1 MSWAIVNGD
10 ERILP
15 SQGMV
20 NEVKLESGKPKRLA
34 LLGQDGPYSF
44 FQHSLESEKI
54 ENGQTT
60 TMFRTVNCPKTKANP
75 NAYCPLCEGQ
85 QARRRIRHSIASWDY
100 EENSAKLLTNGDD
113 VFKPM
118 GTLGKMGMDPGTMD
132 WVVSKTG
139 TTKND
144 TSYSSVNVGPK
155 TLQAVPEG
163 TEIPDPKVAY
173 TPHTV
178 DQMKEI
184 VDGMGLCWDTLIVP
198 PAIQYPGSLREAL
211 DHVIPNTKYK
221 GQTMEQVWTSNKGMI
236 EFFSK
241 SNRVSPEKAG
251 AQVILVALGGIKI
264 DGVPDY
270 SNGGAVVQSKPQQTA
285 TVTQPVA
292 TGQTQVNQP
301 VNNAN
306 VIPPSEATGEKQA
319 KIKEINQLLQTNQ
332 KFVKGGYAVIMD
344 TMKTAGNG
352 KTSINDFSDVELDK
366 MLELSKAE

>member
-1 MSWAIVNGD
+1 MGWAIVNGD

-15 SQGMV
+15 QTGMI
-20 NEVKLESGKPKRLA
+20 NEVKLESGKPKKLA

-44 FQHSLESEKI
+44 FQHSLENDRI

-60 TMFRTVNCPKTKANP
+60 SMYRTVNCPKTKATP
-75 NAYCPLCEGQ
+75 NAYCPLCDGQ
-85 QARRRIRHSIASWDY
+85 QARRRIRHSISVWDY
-100 EENSAKLLTNGDD
+100 EDNTARLLTNGDD

-118 GTLGKMGMDPGTMD
+118 GTLGKMGMDPSTMD
-132 WVVSKTG
+132 WIVSKSG
-139 TTKND
+139 TTRND
-144 TSYSSVNVGPK
+144 ISYSSVNAGPK
-155 TLQAVPEG
+155 QLQVVPDG
-163 TEIPDPKVAY
+163 IEIPDPVLSYK
-173 TPHTV
+173 PHSI

-184 VDGMGLCWDTLIVP
+184 VEGMGLNWDVLIVP

-241 SNRVSPEKAG
+241 SNRVSPEKAM
-251 AQVILVALGGIKI
+251 AQVILVALGGIKM

-270 SNGGAVVQSKPQQTA
+270 SNGGTITQSKPQQN
-285 TVTQPVA
+285 TQVA
-292 TGQTQVNQP
+292 SSTGQANQP
-301 VNNAN
+301 ANDTPVN
-306 VIPPSEATGEKQA
+306 PPSEATGEKQA
-319 KIKEINQLLQTNQ
+319 KIKEINTLLQSNQ

-352 KTSINDFSDVELDK
+352 KTSINDFSDEELDK
-366 MLELSKAE
+366 MLELAKAE